1 MRKDELTMA
10 ITSAQIK
17 ELRERTGAGMMDCKK
32 ALTEND
38 GNTDAAIDWLRKK
51 GLAAAAKKAGRTAA
65 EGLVAVKTDGK
76 QGVAI
81 ELNAETDFVARN
93 DQFQALAKEIADVA
107 LTKGGDFEA
116 TKAEVESKV
125 TAAVGSIGENMT
137 FRRADGLS
145 VDQGV
150 VTSYMHN
157 AVTEGLGKIGILV
170 AVESTG
176 DAAKLEA
183 FGKQLA
189 MHVAAARP
197 ESLDET
203 NLDQALVEK
212 ERQIFAEQAKASG
225 KPDNIIEKM
234 VEGRIKKFYGEV
246 CLLDQVYVIDGKAKV
261 REAIAEAEK
270 EVGAPIKVAGF
281 VRFQL
286 GDGVEKEED
295 NFAEEVAKAAAGA

>member
-1 MRKDELTMA
+1 MA
-10 ITSAQIK
+10 VTSAQIK

-32 ALTEND
+32 ALTETNAD
-38 GNTDAAIDWLRKK
+38 TDAAVDWLRKK

-65 EGLVAVKTDGK
+65 EGLVAVKTEGNK
-76 QGVAI
+76 GVAI

-93 DQFQALAKEIADVA
+93 EQFQELALEIADVA
-107 LTKGGDFEA
+107 LSKGGDYDA
-116 TKAEVESKV
+116 TLKEVDDKVKA
-125 TAAVGSIGENMT
+125 AIGSIGENMN
-137 FRRADGLS
+137 FRRAQGIEVS
-145 VDQGV
+145 EGV
-150 VTSYMHN
+150 VSSYIHN
-157 AVTEGLGKIGILV
+157 ATTDNLGKIGILV
-170 AVESTG
+170 GIESAG
-176 DAAKLEA
+176 DKAKLEA

-203 NLDQALVEK
+203 SLDPAIVEK
-212 ERQIFAEQAKASG
+212 ERQIFADQAKASG

-270 EVGAPIKVAGF
+270 EIGADIKVTGF

-286 GDGVEKEED
+286 GEGVEKEED